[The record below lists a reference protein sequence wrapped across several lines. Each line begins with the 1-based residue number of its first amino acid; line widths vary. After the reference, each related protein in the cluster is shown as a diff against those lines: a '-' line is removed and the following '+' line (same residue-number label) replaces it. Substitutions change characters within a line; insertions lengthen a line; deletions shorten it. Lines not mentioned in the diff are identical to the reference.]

1 MDKQKINLSRRSF
14 IKKGAAGLAGVSM
27 IPLISKE
34 DRKAKIIQE
43 KSKTKMIIRTLGKT
57 GIKLPIVSMGSY
69 QDANLVEIAL
79 DLGIVHIDTAAA
91 YQNGNHERMLGEVF
105 KNRPRDSFVIAT
117 ANNTQSYFDRKTGL
131 LRKGVKTEFLTN
143 DFEGSLKRLGL
154 DYIDIYY
161 LGVLEN
167 KKTTLFE
174 PFMKIMEKFKK
185 EGKTR
190 FIGVTTHNNEPEVI
204 RAAVESKVFDVV
216 LTSYN
221 FRQKHKEEVKKA
233 IDYAANAGLGIVAMK
248 TQAGV
253 YWDRERKNMIN
264 MKAALKW
271 ALQDKNVHTA
281 IPAFSS
287 YDEIIEGL
295 SVMENLTLTPKE
307 KEDLKIGDEMGY
319 LGLYCQQ
326 CGKCISQCQWNFD
339 IPTIMRSYMYAYGYK
354 NLFKARETIEQIN
367 FSHIGC
373 KDCSTCTINCTMGF
387 DVREKVLDIIRI
399 KEIPNEFLV

>member
-1 MDKQKINLSRRSF
+1 
-14 IKKGAAGLAGVSM
+14 V
-27 IPLISKE
+27 
-34 DRKAKIIQE
+34 
-43 KSKTKMIIRTLGKT
+43 
-57 GIKLPIVSMGSY
+57 
-69 QDANLVEIAL
+69 
-79 DLGIVHIDTAAA
+79 
-91 YQNGNHERMLGEVF
+91 
-105 KNRPRDSFVIAT
+105 
-117 ANNTQSYFDRKTGL
+117 
-131 LRKGVKTEFLTN
+131 
-143 DFEGSLKRLGL
+143 GSLKRLGL

-167 KKTTLFE
+167 KKTTLYE

-204 RAAVESKVFDVV
+204 RAAVESKVYDVV

-233 IDYAANAGLGIVAMK
+233 IAYAANAGLGIVAMK

-253 YWDRERKNMIN
+253 YWDNERKNMIN

-271 ALQDKNVHTA
+271 ALQDENVHTA
-281 IPAFSS
+281 IPGFNS
-287 YDEIIEGL
+287 YNEIVEGL
-295 SVMENLTLTPKE
+295 SIMENLTLTPKE

-326 CGKCISQCQWNFD
+326 CGKCISQCKWNFD
-339 IPTIMRSYMYAYGYK
+339 IPTLMRSYMYAYGYK
-354 NLFKARETIEQIN
+354 NLLKARETIEQVN

-373 KDCSTCTINCTMGF
+373 NDCSICTVHCTMGF
-387 DVREKVLDIIRI
+387 DVREKVLDIVRI
-399 KEIPNEFLV
+399 KKIPNEFLV

>member
-14 IKKGAAGLAGVSM
+14 IKKGAAGLAGVST
-27 IPLISKE
+27 IPLISKADKE
-34 DRKAKIIQE
+34 AKIIQE
-43 KSKTKMIIRTLGKT
+43 KSKSKMIIRTLGKT

-69 QDANLVEIAL
+69 QEANLVEIAL

-117 ANNTQSYFDRKTGL
+117 ANNIQSYFDRKTGS
-131 LRKGVKTEFLTN
+131 EFLIN

-287 YDEIIEGL
+287 YNEIIEGL

-326 CGKCISQCQWNFD
+326 CGKCISQCKWNFD

-354 NLFKARETIEQIN
+354 NPFKARETIEQVN

-373 KDCSTCTINCTMGF
+373 NDCSICTVNCTMGF

>member
-1 MDKQKINLSRRSF
+1 MDKQKINQSRRSF
-14 IKKGAAGLAGVSM
+14 IKKGAASLAGVSM
-27 IPLISKE
+27 IPLISKADKE
-34 DRKAKIIQE
+34 SKIIQE
-43 KSKTKMIIRTLGKT
+43 KNKSKMIIRTLGKT
-57 GIKLPIVSMGSY
+57 GIKLPIVSMGSF

-79 DLGIVHIDTAAA
+79 DLGIVHIDTAAV

-117 ANNTQSYFDRKTGL
+117 ANNTQSYFDKKTGL
-131 LRKGVKTEFLTN
+131 LRKGVKAEFLIN

-161 LGVLEN
+161 LGVLGN

-204 RAAVESKVFDVV
+204 RAAVESKVYDVV

-233 IDYAANAGLGIVAMK
+233 IDYAADAGLGIVAMK

-253 YWDRERKNMIN
+253 YWDKERKNMIN

-281 IPAFSS
+281 IPGFNS
-287 YDEIIEGL
+287 YNEIVEGL

-307 KEDLKIGDEMGY
+307 KQDLKIGDEMGH

-326 CGKCISQCQWNFD
+326 CGECISQCKWNFD

-354 NLFKARETIEQIN
+354 NPFKARETIGQVN
-367 FSHIGC
+367 FSRIGC
-373 KDCSTCTINCTMGF
+373 NDCSICTIKCTMGF

-399 KEIPNEFLV
+399 KEIPIEFLV

>member
-14 IKKGAAGLAGVSM
+14 IKKGAAGLAGVST
-27 IPLISKE
+27 IPLISKADKE
-34 DRKAKIIQE
+34 AKIIQE
-43 KSKTKMIIRTLGKT
+43 KSKSKMIIRTLGKT

-69 QDANLVEIAL
+69 QEANLVEIAL

-117 ANNTQSYFDRKTGL
+117 ANNIQSYFDRKTGL
-131 LRKGVKTEFLTN
+131 LRKGVKTEFLIN

-287 YDEIIEGL
+287 YNEIIEGL

-326 CGKCISQCQWNFD
+326 CGKCISQCKWNFD

-354 NLFKARETIEQIN
+354 NPFKARETIEQVN

-373 KDCSTCTINCTMGF
+373 NDCSICTVNCTMGF

>member
-1 MDKQKINLSRRSF
+1 
-14 IKKGAAGLAGVSM
+14 
-27 IPLISKE
+27 
-34 DRKAKIIQE
+34 
-43 KSKTKMIIRTLGKT
+43 
-57 GIKLPIVSMGSY
+57 
-69 QDANLVEIAL
+69 
-79 DLGIVHIDTAAA
+79 
-91 YQNGNHERMLGEVF
+91 MLGEVF

-167 KKTTLFE
+167 RKTTLFE
-174 PFMKIMEKFKK
+174 PFMRIMEKFKK

-281 IPAFSS
+281 IPSFSS
-287 YDEIIEGL
+287 YDEIIEDL
-295 SVMENLTLTPKE
+295 SIMENLTLTPKE

-326 CGKCISQCQWNFD
+326 CGKCISQCKWNFD

-354 NLFKARETIEQIN
+354 NPFKARETIEQVN

-373 KDCSTCTINCTMGF
+373 NDCSICTVNCTMGF